1 METPSLAL
9 PTVNVGMRQKGREQ
23 ARNILDAAP
32 EISAITQAIEK
43 GLSADFRESLN
54 GMTNPYGDGHASEK
68 IAEILSSVSL
78 GDELLIKRAVP
89 LEDLTGTQATRLR
102 SGL

>member
-1 METPSLAL
+1 METPSIPL
-9 PTVNVGMRQKGREQ
+9 PCVNVGMRQKGREQ
-23 ARNILDAAP
+23 ERNILDAAP
-32 EISAITQAIEK
+32 ETEAISQAIEK

-68 IAEILSSVSL
+68 IVEILCKVNL

-89 LEDLTGTQATRLR
+89 LEN
-102 SGL
+102 